1 MNDSW
6 QYMAAKIGSCII
18 YDTLKV
24 KKATVWIKH
33 ASGLRRFCLTRFMK
47 PAMTSFNFDLAV
59 KHLFLLISS
68 HVGPFYWSERQQ
80 LMKTVCQFE
89 NSSSIVL

>member
-6 QYMAAKIGSCII
+6 HYMAAKIGPYFLS
-18 YDTLKV
+18 DTFKV
-24 KKATVWIKH
+24 KEASVRIKH